1 MGAEGYITLY
11 RKLDE
16 HWLWMDK
23 PFTKGQAWIDL
34 LFLANFADGVMLVKG
49 SLVEVK
55 RGEVFRT
62 HEFLRQR
69 WGWGSIKKVR
79 GFLTTLE
86 NEKMVTLKGT
96 AQGTLITI
104 ENYTSYQ
111 LEGQSKAPAEARAEE
126 KPRAIKG
133 QQNKKNKKEKEE
145 KEVYRPD
152 LSEFSVG
159 VQQAINDWLAYK
171 SERKEPYK
179 ETGLKAWL
187 GQVRNNLKNYE
198 DKYII
203 NVIQRSMASQYKG
216 VVWDWLKDVPKKQ
229 GKYREYREEVK
240 AVDKLSAEEQAEN
253 VRRMQEALGGMF
265 K

>member
-11 RKLDE
+11 RKIEE
-16 HWLWMDK
+16 HWLWQDK

-49 SLVEVK
+49 ALVEVK
-55 RGEVFRT
+55 RGQVFRT

-79 GFLTTLE
+79 SFLTTLE

-96 AQGTLITI
+96 TQGTLITI

-111 LEGQSKAPAEARAEE
+111 LEGQTKVTPEAQAEGNQ
-126 KPRAIKG
+126 RAIKG

-145 KEVYRPD
+145 KEVYKPD

-159 VQQAINDWLAYK
+159 VQQVINDWLAYK
-171 SERKEPYK
+171 EERKEPYK

-187 GQVRNNLKNYE
+187 GLVRNKLKSYE

-203 NVIQRSMASQYKG
+203 DVIKRSMASQYKG
-216 VVWDWLKDVPKKQ
+216 VVWDWLKDSPKR
-229 GKYREYREEVK
+229 GKYKEYREEVE
-240 AVDKLSAEEQAEN
+240 VTNTLSAEEQAEN
-253 VRRMQEALGGMF
+253 IRRMQKTLGGMF